1 MDKSK
6 HKIFGGDPDNV
17 TIFGESAG
25 GHNVTALFASPLASG
40 LFHKAIVQSGV
51 SSVSSIEASENYL
64 PSNKSAPTDSG
75 LEILNKILVSRGIAE
90 DVEAAKTIQMKMSKS
105 EKKDFLYSATSEE
118 LNNCFIE

>member
-1 MDKSK
+1 M
-6 HKIFGGDPDNV
+6 H
-17 TIFGESAG
+17 
-25 GHNVTALFASPLASG
+25 LLASG

-75 LEILNKILVSRGIAE
+75 LEILNKILVSKYCE

-118 LNNCFIE
+118 LITALLNDRPEQVGMTKYFLMDM